1 MILDTSKIYIAL
13 LHHPVY
19 NKTGEVITT
28 AITNLDLHDISRTAR
43 TYGIGGYYVIN
54 PMPAQR
60 ELARR
65 ILAHWID
72 GFGAVYNPN
81 RTDALSVLRV
91 AATLD
96 EAASAIEEL
105 HGARPQVIG
114 TAARLLEGAVDYI
127 AARDMLSGPGPA
139 LIVFGT
145 GWGLT
150 DEFLAGCDRVLMPI
164 TGHGGYNHLPVRAAV
179 AIILDRLISD
189 GA

>member
-1 MILDTSKIYIAL
+1 

-19 NKTGEVITT
+19 NKAGEVITT

-43 TYGIGGYYVIN
+43 TYGAGGYYVIN

-60 ELARR
+60 ELAHR
-65 ILAHWID
+65 ILGHWID

-81 RTDALSVLRV
+81 RSDALSVLRV
-91 AATLD
+91 AANLD
-96 EAASAIEEL
+96 EAVSDIGKI
-105 HGARPQVIG
+105 HGMMPKVIG
-114 TAARLLEGAVDYI
+114 TAARLMPGALAYD
-127 AARDMLSGPGPA
+127 AARGMLAGPEPF

-150 DEFLAGCDRVLMPI
+150 DGFLAGCDHVLMPI
-164 TGHGGYNHLPVRAAV
+164 TGPGSYNHLPVRAAV
-179 AIILDRLISD
+179 AIILDRLIAN